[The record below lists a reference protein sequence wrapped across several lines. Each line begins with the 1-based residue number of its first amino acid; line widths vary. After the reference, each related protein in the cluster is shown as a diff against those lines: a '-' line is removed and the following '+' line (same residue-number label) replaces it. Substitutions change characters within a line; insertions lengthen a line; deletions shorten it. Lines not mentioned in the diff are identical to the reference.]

1 MDTNS
6 SYRIYSYFKGV
17 PGISVS
23 CDTYD
28 SKEEAETIAKDRFD
42 NIPNAIWKVS
52 KENPF
57 KYVEA
62 YRFEYIYD
70 VSDVMLNHLTDI
82 ETKSYKKM
90 YDDLFVLYETL
101 NENGK
106 VIMDKTMSI
115 LLNADMQSLG
125 NEIIEKHI
133 KKNRKES

>member
-1 MDTNS
+1 MDKNS

-28 SKEEAETIAKDRFD
+28 SKEEAENIAKARFD
-42 NIPNAIWKVS
+42 TMPNAIWKVS

-62 YRFEYIYD
+62 YRGEYIYD
-70 VSDVMLNHLTDI
+70 ASDVMYNHLTDI
-82 ETKSYKKM
+82 ETNTYKM